1 MGKILGLALGAAA
14 LAGQALLSPA
24 LAVPVLADKTI
35 DNDQVTVWDIT
46 LKQGQQG
53 PATPKDMDAVVMYLE
68 GGTIKSDGAS
78 GSATSDRKFGDAVY
92 VPKGSDVRDTLVKG
106 GSGPQGM
113 AHQVVVWLKN
123 ARPKTIANP
132 TQYPTAW
139 PRPGAVKSLENGRV
153 AVWNYS
159 WIEGRPA
166 PMHFH
171 IHQQVVAERFDGV
184 IKTITPDGKITMGPT
199 KAGEIRFTEPN
210 RLHSEE
216 WGGGKVSAVV
226 LELK

>member
-1 MGKILGLALGAAA
+1 MTTSAFAAPAGK
-14 LAGQALLSPA
+14 
-24 LAVPVLADKTI
+24 VI
-35 DNDQVTVWDIT
+35 DNDQVTVWDVT
-46 LKQGQQG
+46 LNPGEQG

-68 GGTIKSDGAS
+68 GGTVKSE
-78 GSATSDRKFGDAVY
+78 GSVRSETNDRKFGDAVF
-92 VPKGSDVRDTLVKG
+92 VPKGSNLRDTLVKG
-106 GSGPQGM
+106 GSTHQEM

-123 ARPKTIANP
+123 AKPKTIANP

-139 PRPGAVKSLENGRV
+139 PRPGAEKTLENDRV
-153 AVWNYS
+153 IVWNYS
-159 WIEGRPA
+159 WIKGRPA

-171 IHQQVVAERFDGV
+171 IHQQVVAERYDGA
-184 IKTITPDGKITMGPT
+184 IRTIEPDGKTTIGPT

-216 WGGGKVSAVV
+216 WESGKVSAVV

>member
-1 MGKILGLALGAAA
+1 MRISLALA
-14 LAGQALLSPA
+14 LAGMTMTASA
-24 LAVPVLADKTI
+24 SAEAPVLASKVI
-35 DNDQVTVWDIT
+35 DNDEVTAWDVT
-46 LKQGQQG
+46 LKPGQQG

-68 GGTIKSDGAS
+68 GGTVKSDGTARS
-78 GSATSDRKFGDAVY
+78 ETNDRKFGDAVFIA
-92 VPKGSDVRDTLVKG
+92 KGSNVRDTLVKG
-106 GSGPQGM
+106 GP

-123 ARPKTIANP
+123 AKPKTIANP

-139 PRPGAVKSLENGRV
+139 PRPGAVKTLENDRV
-153 AVWNYS
+153 IAWNYS
-159 WIEGRPA
+159 WIAGRPA

-171 IHQQVVAERFDGV
+171 IHQQVVAERFDGA
-184 IKTITPDGKITMGPT
+184 IKTITPDGKVTVGPT

-216 WGGGKVSAVV
+216 WDSGKVSAVV

>member
-1 MGKILGLALGAAA
+1 MGKILGLVLGAVA

-24 LAVPVLADKTI
+24 LAVPVLAGKSI

-78 GSATSDRKFGDAVY
+78 GSATSDRKFGDAMF
-92 VPKGSDVRDTLVKG
+92 VPKGSDLRDTLIKG
-106 GSGPQGM
+106 GP

-123 ARPKTIANP
+123 AKSKTIANP
-132 TQYPTAW
+132 TQYPAAW
-139 PRPGAVKSLENGRV
+139 PRPGAVKSLENERV

-159 WIEGRPA
+159 WIKGRPA
-166 PMHFH
+166 PTHFH
-171 IHQQVVAERFDGV
+171 IHQQVVAERYDGV
-184 IKTITPDGKITMGPT
+184 IKTITPDGKVTMGPT

-216 WGGGKVSAVV
+216 WGSGKVSAVV